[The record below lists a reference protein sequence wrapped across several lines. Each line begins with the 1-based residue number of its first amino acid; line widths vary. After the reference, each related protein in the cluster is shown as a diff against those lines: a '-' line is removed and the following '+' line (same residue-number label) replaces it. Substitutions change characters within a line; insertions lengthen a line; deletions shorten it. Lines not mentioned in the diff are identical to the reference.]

1 MGIQKF
7 NVSTE
12 EYTVSVKLT
21 PKNAQ
26 FRLLDKLQEILPTL
40 RGESLED
47 IESFLSSTTVR

>member
-26 FRLLDKLQEILPTL
+26 FRLLDKLQEILSTL